1 MHNGWIITM
10 PCPECKSKSKNH
22 KDHSVAIL
30 MEEGKQLTFRTKKS
44 ALEYIRLLPVEWQE
58 AFNDKLSISNQLL
71 KGDN

>member
-44 ALEYIRLLPVEWQE
+44 ALEYIVKILLII
-58 AFNDKLSISNQLL
+58 LSLFS
-71 KGDN
+71 KG

>member
-1 MHNGWIITM
+1 
-10 PCPECKSKSKNH
+10 
-22 KDHSVAIL
+22 

-58 AFNDKLSISNQLL
+58 AFNDKLTISKQLL